1 MTGLLSDLRSAVRSL
16 AASRGVV
23 VIAVT
28 TLGAGLALCLTVL
41 AAVNAYIVRAL
52 PYPEADRVHRIDY
65 AAPNQEGPDYRALL
79 ALDWR
84 AVDDVIEVP
93 MAWDLDVF
101 YLLGARSADGS
112 AICHSPVNRPR
123 GRVGDGCIEFPRVI
137 RRAGVDPR
145 PYFPWGGRRRAWARA
160 RARGSPGRRPRAS
173 WRGRPQ

>member
-65 AAPNQEGPDYRALL
+65 AAPNQEGRTRRYP
-79 ALDWR
+79 
-84 AVDDVIEVP
+84 
-93 MAWDLDVF
+93 
-101 YLLGARSADGS
+101 
-112 AICHSPVNRPR
+112 
-123 GRVGDGCIEFPRVI
+123 FPT
-137 RRAGVDPR
+137 AP
-145 PYFPWGGRRRAWARA
+145 ARA
-160 RARGSPGRRPRAS
+160 S
-173 WRGRPQ
+173 